1 MKIWFGLRIKFT
13 ALFLVFA
20 LVMTGTV
27 GAMTYYMFKQ
37 SMLAQYGMRAVGIA
51 KLAADAVNGDRVG
64 EYSET
69 LQKDEAYE
77 ETQEQ
82 LNQIKRLTDV
92 SFLYVIRRTG
102 ERTSIYLWDTWDLSG
117 KQDTTSELGT
127 AGVYD
132 PEFVSVQEV
141 MSTGEATKTYD
152 ISKDETYGYL
162 LSVYAP
168 VKDSAGEIVAL
179 AGVDVDMNSALQNI
193 SQAVYPLLASVVGII
208 LLCFLVLL
216 FLVQRG
222 IISPIRQLK
231 EKVQE
236 MGEGRLGVQIPI
248 RSRDEIGEISR
259 VFNQMSL
266 NIEGNIKEVTAINDG
281 YYKFVPSKILKLLHK
296 NHIEQVQLGNQEA
309 VSMEVTSMQI
319 NQFDRLTHSMDSKQL
334 FEFIN
339 QVYTLLI
346 PSVLDKDGVVER
358 YTHEGF
364 VAIYDKVGGA
374 ALDSA
379 IGACQ
384 KLNEWKRNH
393 PNMFPAGMEIAFGI
407 GQGNVML
414 GVVGHDKRLAAIAI
428 AEQIDIVNHLKSV
441 GERYRSRI
449 LVTESAAARIGE
461 FQTQYHVRLL
471 GLISIGAERRAE
483 KLYDVYDGDEPQERA
498 LKDATRDC
506 FEEGV
511 SLFLEKRFP
520 EARRCFI
527 EVLKQYNMD
536 YAARRYLY
544 LCNQYY
550 SMAGE
555 GPDAMIYIEQLKS
568 GEE

>member
-1 MKIWFGLRIKFT
+1 MKVRFGLRIKFT

-20 LVMTGTV
+20 MVMTGMV

-37 SMLAQYGMRAVGIA
+37 SMLAQYGLRAVGIA
-51 KLAADAVNGDRVG
+51 KLAAAAVNGDQVER
-64 EYSET
+64 YSET
-69 LQKDEAYE
+69 LKKDGAYE

-82 LNQIKRLTDV
+82 LNQIKRLTEIR
-92 SFLYVIRRTG
+92 FLYVIRRTG
-102 ERTSIYLWDTWDLSG
+102 ELTTVYLWDTWDPSG
-117 KQDTTSELGT
+117 KLDTTSELGT

-132 PEFVSVQEV
+132 PEFISVQEV

-152 ISKDETYGYL
+152 ISEDETYGYL

-168 VKDSAGEIVAL
+168 IKDSSGEIVAL
-179 AGVDVDMNSALQNI
+179 AGVDVDMNSALENI
-193 SQAVYPLLASVVGII
+193 SQAVYPLLAGVVGMI
-208 LLCFLVLL
+208 LICFLVLL

-222 IISPIRQLK
+222 VISPIRLLK
-231 EKVQE
+231 EKVAE

-266 NIEGNIKEVTAINDG
+266 NIEGHIKEVTALNDG

-309 VSMEVTSMQI
+309 VSMEVSSMQI

-339 QVYTLLI
+339 QVYNLMI
-346 PSVLDKDGVVER
+346 PCVLDKDGVVER

-364 VAIYDKVGGA
+364 VAIYDKVGGS

-379 IGACQ
+379 INACQ
-384 KLNEWKRNH
+384 RLNEWKLNGSKLL
-393 PNMFPAGMEIAFGI
+393 PAGMEIAFGI
-407 GQGNVML
+407 GQGSLML
-414 GVVGHDKRLAAIAI
+414 GVVGHDKRLSAIAI
-428 AEQIDIVNHLKSV
+428 AEQIDIANHLKSV
-441 GERYRSRI
+441 GERYRSKI
-449 LVTESAAARIGE
+449 LVTESAAARIKE
-461 FQTQYHVRLL
+461 FRTRYHVRLL
-471 GLISIGAERRAE
+471 GLLCIGTERKAER
-483 KLYDVYDGDEPQERA
+483 LYDVYDGDEPQERA
-498 LKDATRDC
+498 LKDAAKDC

-511 SLFLEKRFP
+511 ALFLEKRFQ

-527 EVLKQYNMD
+527 EVLKQYNGD

-550 SMAGE
+550 NMAE
-555 GPDAMIYIEQLKS
+555 DSAEACIYIEQLKT